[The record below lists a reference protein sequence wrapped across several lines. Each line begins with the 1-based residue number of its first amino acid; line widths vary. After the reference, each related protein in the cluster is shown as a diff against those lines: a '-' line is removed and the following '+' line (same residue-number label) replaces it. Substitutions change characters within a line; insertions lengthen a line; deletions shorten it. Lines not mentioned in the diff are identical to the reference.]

1 MIEEHLDVAKI
12 YRENRKPLKM
22 GLLNGTIG
30 HERPVTSSKL
40 NRPGLELGGFWG
52 SFDPHRIQ
60 IIGQGEDRFLKTRS
74 EEQLCA
80 IFDKLLNPAIP
91 LVIFAHG
98 AKPPDCALALA
109 RERNIALLKSG
120 VVTTYLVAHLLDYL
134 DWELAPSVIIH
145 GSLVDVYGVG
155 LLITGRSGIG
165 KSEVALDLVERGHRL
180 VADDMVKII
189 RRADNVIIGT
199 RGTEILGHNLELRG
213 LGIVDIREI
222 FGIRA
227 IRQQKRIEVQL
238 DLLDWE
244 SITDYECVGSRT
256 STTEILGVEIPL
268 VKLPI
273 NPGKN
278 ITVIAEVIALN
289 HILKYMGKD
298 ATKEL
303 ERKIAARIRLK
314 TRLNELQRYL
324 KKDFE

>member
-1 MIEEHLDVAKI
+1 MELPLDVARI

-22 GLLNGTIG
+22 RLLNDHIG
-30 HERPVTSSKL
+30 HERIVTSSKL

-60 IIGQGEDRFLKTRS
+60 IIGQGEDRLLKTKTD
-74 EEQLCA
+74 EQLYE
-80 IFDKLLNPAIP
+80 IFDQLLVPEVP
-91 LVIFAHG
+91 LLIFAHG
-98 AKPPDCALALA
+98 AKPPDCALKIA
-109 RERNIALLKSG
+109 RQRNIALLKSG

-134 DWELAPSVIIH
+134 DWELAPSTIVH

-199 RGTEILGHNLELRG
+199 RGTELLEHNLELRG
-213 LGIVDIREI
+213 LGIVDVREI

-227 IRQQKRIEVQL
+227 IRQQKRIEVQVE
-238 DLLDWE
+238 LLDWE
-244 SITDYECVGSRT
+244 SITDYERIGSHT
-256 STTEILGVEIPL
+256 TTTEILGVEIPL

-289 HILKYMGKD
+289 HILKYMGKN
-298 ATKEL
+298 ASQEL